1 MRNDETGKKDCSRR
15 NFLQTVGAGV
25 PTLKLMLNGVAG
37 AAPPAVRP
45 EPPFDPNKF
54 TPLDISRHLTATAR
68 DFGAREQARGLLGCE
83 QDGLVHTLAGEQ
95 KLRGIPFL
103 LAPEGPETKRWT
115 ALSTRPSPWAVS
127 NVEISLPKRAAF
139 VCVGAF
145 CDWDRDEIPASSF
158 PDDAH
163 RGHGDLGQQP
173 GDAVGPGEHGADSAN
188 LP

>member
-1 MRNDETGKKDCSRR
+1 
-15 NFLQTVGAGV
+15 
-25 PTLKLMLNGVAG
+25 MLHL
-37 AAPPAVRP
+37 AASIVCCAPGSYG
-45 EPPFDPNKF
+45 
-54 TPLDISRHLTATAR
+54 PLDISRHLTATAQ
-68 DFGAREQARGLLGCE
+68 DFGPRERARGLLGSE
-83 QDGLVHTLAGEQ
+83 RDGLVRTPAGEQ

-103 LAPEGPETKRWT
+103 LALEGSETKRWI

-163 RGHGDLGQQP
+163 
-173 GDAVGPGEHGADSAN
+173 
-188 LP
+188 

>member
-1 MRNDETGKKDCSRR
+1 MRGDEAGKKDCSRR

-25 PTLKLMLNGVAG
+25 PTLKLMLDGVAG
-37 AAPPAVRP
+37 VPPAVRP

-103 LAPEGPETKRWT
+103 LAPEGSETKRWI
-115 ALSTRPSPWAVS
+115 ALSTRPSSWTVS
-127 NVEISLPKRAAF
+127 SVEIPLSKRAAF

-163 RGHGDLGQQP
+163 
-173 GDAVGPGEHGADSAN
+173 
-188 LP
+188 